1 MKKIFVFFLITF
13 LCLPLSH
20 THAAEIQKPVV
31 LLIDASGSMKGKKIE
46 TVRSAVAQIFQTIRK
61 DQPIEIITFNDH
73 VRTLIRPT
81 TNYDLAIA
89 RLSSIEVSGKTSLF
103 DAIHV
108 GLSSLGNNK
117 IDQIIV
123 LSDGNDTSSKIGLK
137 SIINQIITSETP
149 INTIGVQIQPTEKA
163 ILQKISDTSKGK
175 YYEVNDISKLTATY
189 QVILKQKLE
198 APIVSNPPINKLQK
212 GYSKPFIE
220 LLLAVG
226 SGLLVFLL
234 LLFFNRLRQNSSF
247 RQARYKTLEK
257 YASPRLKRV
266 STKVKIPFKSYRFI
280 PNRVENKI
288 RTKLELIHSDMTY
301 ETCVRAL
308 VILWVFLVIFF
319 FLPFRSVVIAAIFA
333 SALVPFLFN
342 LVTNNIRS
350 RQELKFGEDLP
361 ELLNILAGALRAGL
375 SLEQGLEAYT
385 TDTDGE
391 VSREVRRALGEIKV
405 GTPIDEALMSV
416 SNRMNNEDLKWAVTA
431 LSIQRVVGGSMA
443 TILTTAFETVKSR
456 AEIRREVKTL
466 SAEGKLSAYVL
477 MSLPIGIFL
486 FLLLTRRQYVRIFWS
501 DPAGM
506 FLLVIIGVALSLGW
520 AWMKR
525 IVEIKI

>member
-1 MKKIFVFFLITF
+1 
-13 LCLPLSH
+13 
-20 THAAEIQKPVV
+20 
-31 LLIDASGSMKGKKIE
+31 
-46 TVRSAVAQIFQTIRK
+46 
-61 DQPIEIITFNDH
+61 
-73 VRTLIRPT
+73 
-81 TNYDLAIA
+81 
-89 RLSSIEVSGKTSLF
+89 
-103 DAIHV
+103 
-108 GLSSLGNNK
+108 
-117 IDQIIV
+117 
-123 LSDGNDTSSKIGLK
+123 
-137 SIINQIITSETP
+137 
-149 INTIGVQIQPTEKA
+149 
-163 ILQKISDTSKGK
+163 
-175 YYEVNDISKLTATY
+175 
-189 QVILKQKLE
+189 
-198 APIVSNPPINKLQK
+198 
-212 GYSKPFIE
+212 
-220 LLLAVG
+220 
-226 SGLLVFLL
+226 
-234 LLFFNRLRQNSSF
+234 
-247 RQARYKTLEK
+247 
-257 YASPRLKRV
+257 
-266 STKVKIPFKSYRFI
+266 
-280 PNRVENKI
+280 
-288 RTKLELIHSDMTY
+288 MTY
-301 ETCVRAL
+301 ESCVRAL

-319 FLPFRSVVIAAIFA
+319 FLPFRSVIIAAIFA
-333 SALVPFLFN
+333 SVLVPFLFN

-350 RQELKFGEDLP
+350 RQELKFAEDLP

-506 FLLVIIGVALSLGW
+506 FLLVIIGIALSLGW